1 MIKKLQNLIRTSFPA
16 WVSVWVVLAAA
27 IIFML
32 AQSYAYVVSKR
43 SVWDEAVK
51 RATQVLD
58 NSELKLTRILEGVEN
73 TADNIEWLV
82 YRHLD
87 SPDTLFEY
95 TRNALQ
101 GNSDLLGCAI
111 AFEPYFF
118 EGSEYF
124 SAYSSNTDGVVETT
138 QEGGDSYQYFYLDW
152 YLMPKLL
159 NQPCWTEPYSDW
171 EYDDDFSLP
180 TDMLIS
186 YSKPLTNAEGD
197 FIGVVSMDLSPK
209 WLSEQLSTVKPYPH
223 SACIL
228 ISRGGTFLIHPDPEK
243 LFYQT
248 IFTRNLQGGDPS
260 LEKIGHDMQ
269 NLQEGFQKV
278 VASGDVTYAF
288 YKPLKNTGWSL
299 ALVCLEK
306 DIFGAF
312 NRLRLI
318 STLLVLLGLLL
329 LFFSNFKVI
338 NRTMTPLK
346 ELAVEAGNIAE
357 GNFDRPLPQVERLD
371 EIGTLSRSFAHM
383 QSSLVSYIDELKVTT
398 ANKERIEGE
407 LRIAHDIQ
415 MAMVPNVFPPF
426 PERKELDLY
435 ASMTPAR
442 EVGGDLY
449 DYFLLDDKL
458 YFCIGDVSGKGI
470 PASLFM
476 ATTRS
481 MFRVMGKQDSS
492 PSEIA
497 MGLNDTLSENN
508 DQMMFVTAF
517 IGMLDLGTGRLEYC
531 NCGHNPPVLIS
542 GVGTLANQGSPVLTS
557 GGSAPAYLDCLPN
570 TPLGVSPG
578 WQYEGQVIENF
589 KGSALL
595 LYTDGLNEAENQ
607 KHEEFGMDRILNVLG
622 EDSSSSAE
630 AILDRMHRAVAAHV
644 GSAEPSD
651 DLTMLCLRLKA

>member
-1 MIKKLQNLIRTSFPA
+1 MKKLQDLFRTSFPVR
-16 WVSVWVVLAAA
+16 VSVWVVLVAAL
-27 IIFML
+27 IFML
-32 AQSYAYVVSKR
+32 TQSYVYFVSKR
-43 SVWDEAVK
+43 SVWNEAVK
-51 RATQVLD
+51 RATQVLE
-58 NSELKLTRILEGVEN
+58 NSELRLTRILDDVEK

-101 GNSDLLGCAI
+101 GNSDLIGCAI

-118 EGSEYF
+118 EGQQYF

-138 QEGGDSYQYFYLDW
+138 QEGDEDYQYFYLDW
-152 YLMPKLL
+152 YMMPKLL

-186 YSKPLTNAEGD
+186 YCKPLTNAEGE
-197 FIGVVSMDLSPK
+197 FIGVVSLDLSPK
-209 WLSEQLSTVKPYPH
+209 WLSEQLSSVKPYPH
-223 SACIL
+223 SACML
-228 ISRGGTFLIHPDPEK
+228 ISRGGTFLIHPDSEK
-243 LFYQT
+243 LFYET
-248 IFTRNLQGGDPS
+248 IFTRNLRGDDPS
-260 LEKIGHDMQ
+260 LEKVGHDMQ
-269 NLQEGFQKV
+269 NLKEGFQEV
-278 VASGDVTYAF
+278 RVNGEDTYAF

-299 ALVCLEK
+299 AIVCLEK
-306 DIFGAF
+306 DIFGTF
-312 NRLRLI
+312 DRLRFI
-318 STLLVLLGLLL
+318 STLLILLGLLL

-338 NRTMTPLK
+338 DKTMTPLK
-346 ELAVEAGNIAE
+346 ELAIEAGNIAE
-357 GNFDRPLPQVERLD
+357 GDFDRPMPQVDRLD
-371 EIGTLSRSFAHM
+371 EIGTLSRSFSHM

-435 ASMTPAR
+435 ALMSPAR

-476 ATTRS
+476 AITQS
-481 MFRVMGKQDSS
+481 MFRLMGNQGFS

-497 MGLNDTLSENN
+497 RRLNDTISENN
-508 DQMMFVTAF
+508 DRLMFVTAF
-517 IGMLDLGTGRLEYC
+517 IGKLDLRTGRMEYC
-531 NCGHNPPVLIS
+531 SCGHNPPVLIA
-542 GVGTLANQGSPVLTS
+542 GD
-557 GGSAPAYLDCLPN
+557 GSAPAYLDCLPN
-570 TPLGVSPG
+570 TPLGVSSG
-578 WQYEGQVIENF
+578 WEYAEQVV
-589 KGSALL
+589 KDLRGSVLF
-595 LYTDGLNEAENQ
+595 LYTDGLNEAENRD
-607 KHEEFGMDRILNVLG
+607 HVEFGMDRIVEVLG
-622 EDSSSSAE
+622 EVSSSSAE
-630 AILDRMHRAVAAHV
+630 AILGRMRSAVAAHV

-651 DLTMLCLRLKA
+651 DLTMLCIRLAGDGRAVLSKESGRPN